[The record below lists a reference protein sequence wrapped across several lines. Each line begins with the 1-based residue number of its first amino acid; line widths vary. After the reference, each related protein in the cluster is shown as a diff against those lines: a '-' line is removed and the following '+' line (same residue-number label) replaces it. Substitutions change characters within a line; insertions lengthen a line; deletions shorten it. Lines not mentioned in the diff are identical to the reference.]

1 MRAAVLEDCGRIRV
15 TEVARPLLGPGDH
28 LVEMHAVGIC
38 GSDMHAFRGHHP
50 FRTPPVV
57 LGHEGAGRVAEV
69 PEGSRFRR
77 GDRVA
82 IMPVLSCWQCN
93 RCEIGLPH
101 LCEHKR
107 VPGSGWEGML
117 GEYVPAPG
125 RVLFPLA
132 EDVGY
137 DEGAVMEPVAV
148 AWHTARTGGV
158 AAGQSVAVLGAGSIG
173 GLVAAVC
180 RLHQVATLLVSD
192 VRTHNLEIV
201 EKLTAC
207 YPVNAADTDV
217 VEAGRRL
224 TGGNGYDVVVIASGH
239 PTCMDEALAL
249 SRPRGTVVVLP
260 MFAGPVEVNFNP
272 VVLNEVILRG
282 STIYTPADFRSA
294 VDVVNSRRL
303 DVRPYLG
310 TTLPLAQ
317 TQEAF
322 ERLDDGVEVIKIQI
336 DPSR

>member
-1 MRAAVLEDCGRIRV
+1 MRAAVLEDRGRIRI
-15 TEVARPLLGPGDH
+15 TEVERPLPGPGDH
-28 LVEMHAVGIC
+28 LIEMRSVGIC

-50 FRTPPVV
+50 FRKPSVV
-57 LGHEGAGRVAEV
+57 LGHEGAGRVVQA
-69 PEGSRFRR
+69 PDGSRFLP

-82 IMPVLSCWQCN
+82 IMPVLSCWQCS

-101 LCEHKR
+101 LCDHKR

-117 GEYVPAPG
+117 GEFVPAPE
-125 RVLFPLA
+125 RVLFALA
-132 EDVGY
+132 DDIGY
-137 DEGAVMEPVAV
+137 DEGAMMEPVAV
-148 AWHTARTGGV
+148 AWHTTRTGGV

-180 RLHQVATLLVSD
+180 RLHQVTTLMVSD
-192 VRTHNLEIV
+192 IRQHNLDIV

-207 YPVNAADTDV
+207 HPVNAADADV
-217 VEAGRRL
+217 VEAGTRL
-224 TGGNGYDVVVIASGH
+224 TDGNRFDVVVVASGH
-239 PTCMDEALAL
+239 PTCMEEALAL

-260 MFAGPVEVNFNP
+260 MFSGAVEVNFNP
-272 VVLNEVILRG
+272 VVLNEVIIRG

-310 TTLPLAQ
+310 TTLRLDE
-317 TQEAF
+317 TQVAF
-322 ERLDDGVEVIKIQI
+322 ERLDDGADVIKVQI